1 MEVIYF
7 LATDGIKLDGLLYTS
22 KNKTEDIILSIHGM
36 ATNCMKKRET
46 IMAKLANENNIDYF
60 CFNNRG
66 SELVKYIRRY
76 TEGKREKELGGT
88 SYEDVLEGYE
98 DITGAII
105 KLKELGY
112 KNIYLQ
118 GHSLGCTKIVYT
130 YNELKDEQDDM
141 INHIKGMILNSLI
154 DIPRALK
161 VYLRDNFDKYL
172 AYAEEKEKN
181 GQKEEMMPK
190 EAFIHPI
197 SVKTF
202 LRYAR
207 DYQDI
212 NFANFGEDKELKV
225 LNNIDVPLFM
235 RWGNVNEMIAQMPE
249 ELVDLMNKSITNP
262 NKDIYYI
269 DGANH
274 SYEGKEEELAKQVVS
289 FIKEKC
295 NKKND

>member
-22 KNKTEDIILSIHGM
+22 ENKTEDIILSIHGM
-36 ATNCMKKRET
+36 GSNCMKKRET
-46 IMAKLANENNIDYF
+46 TMAKFANQNNIDYF

-76 TEGKREKELGGT
+76 TEGKREKSLGGT
-88 SYEDVLEGYE
+88 SFEDVLEGYE

-130 YNELKDEQDDM
+130 YHELKDEQDDM
-141 INHIKGMILNSLI
+141 VNDIKGIILNSLI
-154 DIPRALK
+154 DVPRALK

-181 GQKEEMMPK
+181 GQKDEMMPQD
-190 EAFIHPI
+190 AFIHPI
-197 SVKTF
+197 SVKAF

-225 LNNIDVPLFM
+225 LNHIDVPLFM
-235 RWGNVNEMIAQMPE
+235 RWGNVNEMIVQMPE
-249 ELVDLMNKSITNP
+249 EIVDLMNNCITNP

-274 SYEGKEEELAKQVVS
+274 SYEGKEEELAKEIIA
-289 FIKEKC
+289 FIKK
-295 NKKND
+295 NK

>member
-7 LATDGIKLDGLLYTS
+7 LATDGIKLDGLLYTC
-22 KNKTEDIILSIHGM
+22 KQKTEDIILSIHGM
-36 ATNCMKKRET
+36 GSNCMKKRET
-46 IMAKLANENNIDYF
+46 TIAKLANENNIDYF

-66 SELVKYIRRY
+66 SELIKYTRRY
-76 TEGKREKELGGT
+76 TEGKREKDLGGT
-88 SYEDVLEGYE
+88 SFEDVLEGYE

-130 YNELKDEQDDM
+130 YSELKDEQDEM
-141 INHIKGMILNSLI
+141 LNNIKGIILNSLI
-154 DIPRALK
+154 DIPRTLK
-161 VYLRDNFDKYL
+161 IYLRDNFNKYL
-172 AYAEEKEKN
+172 EYAEEKEKN
-181 GQKEEMMPK
+181 EKEIEMMPK

-207 DYQDI
+207 DYKDI
-212 NFANFGEDKELKV
+212 NFANYGEDKELKK
-225 LNNIDVPLFM
+225 LNDIDVPLFM
-235 RWGNVNEMIAQMPE
+235 RWGNINEMIVQTPE
-249 ELVDLMNKSITNP
+249 ELVDIMNYTITNP

-269 DGANH
+269 YGANH
-274 SYEGKEEELAKQVVS
+274 SYEGKEEELAKQIIE
-289 FIKEKC
+289 FIRKA
-295 NKKND
+295 

>member
-7 LATDGIKLDGLLYTS
+7 LATDGIKLDGLLSTC
-22 KNKTEDIILSIHGM
+22 KDKTEDIILSVHGM

-46 IMAKLANENNIDYF
+46 TMAKIANENGIDYF

-66 SELVKYIRRY
+66 SELVKYTRRY

-130 YNELKDEQDDM
+130 YNELKDEKDEM
-141 INHIKGMILNSLI
+141 VNNIKGIILNSLI
-154 DIPRALK
+154 DIPRALRI
-161 VYLRDNFDKYL
+161 YLRDKFDEYIQ
-172 AYAEEKEKN
+172 YAEEKERN
-181 GQKEEMMPK
+181 QETSEMMPR

-207 DYQDI
+207 DNQDI
-212 NFANFGEDKELKV
+212 DFANFGEDHELRK

-249 ELVDLMNKSITNP
+249 ELVDIINNMSEEDKKELKEMLKKSD
-262 NKDIYYI
+262 K
-269 DGANH
+269 
-274 SYEGKEEELAKQVVS
+274 KEEKKIETKD
-289 FIKEKC
+289 KE
-295 NKKND
+295 

>member
-1 MEVIYF
+1 MKVIYF

-22 KNKTEDIILSIHGM
+22 ENKTEDIILSIHGM
-36 ATNCMKKRET
+36 GSNCMKKRET
-46 IMAKLANENNIDYF
+46 TIAKLANENNIDYF
-60 CFNNRG
+60 GFNNRG
-66 SELVKYIRRY
+66 SELVKYTRRY

-130 YNELKDEQDDM
+130 YNELKDEKDEM
-141 INHIKGMILNSLI
+141 VNNIKGIILNSLI
-154 DIPRALK
+154 DIPRALRI
-161 VYLRDNFDKYL
+161 YLRDKFDEYIQ
-172 AYAEEKEKN
+172 YAEEKERN
-181 GQKEEMMPK
+181 QETSEMMPR

-207 DYQDI
+207 DNQDI
-212 NFANFGEDKELKV
+212 DFANFGEDHELRK

-249 ELVDLMNKSITNP
+249 ELVDIMNRVITNP
-262 NKDIYYI
+262 NKDIYYL

-274 SYEGKEEELAKQVVS
+274 SYEGKEEELAKQIIG
-289 FIKEKC
+289 FIK
-295 NKKND
+295 NLTL

>member
-36 ATNCMKKRET
+36 GSNCMKKREST
-46 IMAKLANENNIDYF
+46 IAKVANENGIDYF

-76 TEGKREKELGGT
+76 TEGKREKSLGGT

-130 YNELKDEQDDM
+130 YNELKDEQDEM
-141 INHIKGMILNSLI
+141 LKNIKGVILNSLI
-154 DIPRALK
+154 DIPRTLK
-161 VYLRDNFDKYL
+161 IYLRDKFDEYL
-172 AYAEEKEKN
+172 AYAEEKERN
-181 GQKEEMMPK
+181 NELNEMMPV

-197 SVKTF
+197 SIKSF

-207 DYQDI
+207 DNKDI
-212 NFANFGEDKELKV
+212 NFANFGQDNELVK

-235 RWGNVNEMIAQMPE
+235 RWGNVNEMIVQMPE
-249 ELVDLMNKSITNP
+249 ELVDIMNKTITNP
-262 NKDIYYI
+262 HKDIYYI

-274 SYEGKEEELAKQVVS
+274 SYEGKEEELAKQIVE
-289 FIKEKC
+289 FIKKQ
-295 NKKND
+295 